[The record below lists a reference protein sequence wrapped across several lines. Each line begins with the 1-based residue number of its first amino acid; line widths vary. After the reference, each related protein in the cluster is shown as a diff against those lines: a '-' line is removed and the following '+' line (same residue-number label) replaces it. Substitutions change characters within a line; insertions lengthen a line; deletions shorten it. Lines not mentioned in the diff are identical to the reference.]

1 MMSCLILNTP
11 GAYIKL
17 RLPLTVLVTSF
28 GFVRWPPGHRQ
39 MFSFGI
45 AKGRK
50 GARCM
55 IWIMRLAPWMVHTRG
70 ASMWHGHL
78 SAERR

>member
-11 GAYIKL
+11 GAYTKL
-17 RLPLTVLVTSF
+17 RLPLRAWATSF
-28 GFVRWPPGHRQ
+28 GFVRWPRGHRR

-50 GARCM
+50 GARG
-55 IWIMRLAPWMVHTRG
+55 IILIMRLPPWMVHTRG

-78 SAERR
+78 SVERR